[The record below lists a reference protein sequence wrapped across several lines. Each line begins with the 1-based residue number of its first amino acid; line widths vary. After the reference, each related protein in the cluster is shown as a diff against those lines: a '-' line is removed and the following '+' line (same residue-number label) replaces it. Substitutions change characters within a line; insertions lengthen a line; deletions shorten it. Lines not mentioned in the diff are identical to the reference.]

1 MAYQVS
7 PNTCPVMV
15 RIPVEDAAKLR
26 TLAHLKSAQTKRK
39 VSMSNFARAMLLDY
53 LAHCDCE
60 IDAEAAAWADRRRQ
74 KARAIR
80 AKSDALTKAG
90 TWRKPGWQE
99 VDARRQE
106 RLMNQRTKIVEP
118 EQTLTKAAE
127 AA

>member
-39 VSMSNFARAMLLDY
+39 VSMSNFAGAMLLDY

-60 IDAEAAAWADRRRQ
+60 IDAEATAWADGRRQ

-80 AKSDALTKAG
+80 AKSDAKTKAG
-90 TWRKPGWQE
+90 VWRKPGWQE
-99 VDARRQE
+99 VDARRQA
-106 RLMNQRTKIVEP
+106 RLAVLHAKEQPTNAFARTE
-118 EQTLTKAAE
+118 E